1 MLTQEQ
7 ATKLIT
13 AMMGK
18 CWHEWNETTRVPSS
32 VQIWKCVKCG
42 ALTEPQNRKENYNP
56 NNNFWSPCDSQ
67 GRMIYEIIDFMAKE
81 LPEVWNK
88 YLWDVWDVLNE
99 GRGFLLYQEALSA
112 QLSLTNLAQYIKDN
126 YKKMFYEECY
136 CNHCKRGGIQYH
148 YTHPCEICGGVGGL
162 KVNPKFEKVVKLLKE
177 WNDE

>member
-1 MLTQEQ
+1 MLAQEQ

-18 CWHEWNETTRVPSS
+18 CYHEWEQVTVCR
-32 VQIWKCVKCG
+32 WKCKHCG
-42 ALTEPQNRKENYNP
+42 KPVFNSFGQYPNRPK
-56 NNNFWSPCDSQ
+56 FSPSPDGVRVS
-67 GRMIYEIIDFMAKE
+67 YEIIDFMAKE
-81 LPEVWNK
+81 FPEVWNK
-88 YLWDVWDVLNE
+88 YLWGAWDVLNE